1 MNPQENK
8 RQRRGRDL
16 EIKGETLSIS
26 RQKIFTMLLT
36 AHRHTMEDNQS
47 NFIIMDA
54 GTLKK

>member
-8 RQRRGRDL
+8 RQRRWRDL
-16 EIKGETLSIS
+16 EIKGETLRIS
-26 RQKIFTMLLT
+26 RQKICTMLLT